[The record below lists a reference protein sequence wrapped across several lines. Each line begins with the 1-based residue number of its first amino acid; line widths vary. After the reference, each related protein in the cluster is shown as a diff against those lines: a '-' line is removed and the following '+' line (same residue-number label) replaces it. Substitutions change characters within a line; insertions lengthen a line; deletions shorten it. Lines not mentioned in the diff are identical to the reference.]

1 MDKFTQQI
9 ETARKRTQI
18 LNEHFLGIPG
28 EQQGLL
34 TQVFEEMNVAL
45 EELQVA
51 EEELRQQNE
60 QLASA
65 YSLVEQER
73 QRYQELFD
81 YAPDCYLVTDIDG
94 KILEANRTAANLFQI
109 QQKYLKGKPLINF
122 VPEQHRRSF
131 RTQLLQLREI
141 ETLQEW
147 EIQLETRQGDCFDA
161 AISVTTVNDTA
172 PSAKWRWLV
181 RDITARK
188 QAETQL
194 RSIQS
199 ENLQLQEASLLK
211 SQFLAMVSHELR
223 TPMHA
228 ILGFAQ
234 LLLRQPYQQ
243 SSQLQNMV
251 ERILSNARHLLALI
265 EDILDFSAL
274 EAGRLNLNLQPF
286 DLVER
291 ATATIEE
298 LRSLAQQKHLF
309 LNINTELENRI
320 VINDCDRV
328 RQVIVNLLSNA
339 IKFTDRGS
347 ILLEIKEIAE
357 KRILITVTDT
367 GIGIAPNELKNI
379 FQEFRQVNQSFTRKH
394 GGTGLGLSIVDKL
407 VRLMH
412 GTISVES
419 KLGEGSTFQVELPR
433 VVGSRQ

>member
-1 MDKFTQQI
+1 MDKFTRQI

-18 LNEHFLGIPG
+18 LNEHFMGIPS

-34 TQVFEEMNVAL
+34 AEVVEEMNVAL
-45 EELQVA
+45 EELRVA

-60 QLASA
+60 QLTSA

-81 YAPDCYLVTDIDG
+81 YAPDCYLVTDVDG

-131 RTQLLQLREI
+131 RSQLLQLREI
-141 ETLQEW
+141 DILQEW

-161 AISVTTVNDTA
+161 AISVTTVNDVTTS
-172 PSAKWRWLV
+172 PKWRWLV
-181 RDITARK
+181 RDVTARK
-188 QAETQL
+188 QAEAQL

-243 SSQLQNMV
+243 SSQLQNLV

-291 ATATIEE
+291 VATTIEE
-298 LRSLAQQKHLF
+298 LRPLAQQKHLF
-309 LNINTELENRI
+309 LNINTELYNRI
-320 VINDCDRV
+320 IINDCDRV
-328 RQVIVNLLSNA
+328 RQIIVNLLSNA
-339 IKFTDRGS
+339 IKFTDSGS
-347 ILLEIKEIAE
+347 ILVEIKQTPEN
-357 KRILITVTDT
+357 RILIAVIDT
-367 GIGIAPNELKNI
+367 GIGITPKDLKNI
-379 FQEFRQVNQSFTRKH
+379 FQEFRQVNQSFTRKQ

-407 VRLMH
+407 VRLMQ
-412 GTISVES
+412 GSITVES

-433 VVGSRQ
+433 EVGSRE

>member
-9 ETARKRTQI
+9 ETARKRTEI
-18 LNEHFLGIPG
+18 LNEYFMEIPG

-65 YSLVEQER
+65 YSLVEEER

-81 YAPDCYLVTDIDG
+81 YAPDCYLVTDVDG

-109 QQKYLKGKPLINF
+109 QQKYLKGKLLINF

-147 EIQLETRQGDCFDA
+147 EIQLETRRGDCFDA
-161 AISVTTVNDTA
+161 AISVTTVNDAT
-172 PSAKWRWLV
+172 PSPKWRWLV

-188 QAETQL
+188 QAEVQL
-194 RSIQS
+194 QSIQS

-243 SSQLQNMV
+243 SSHLQNMV

-265 EDILDFSAL
+265 EDILDYSAL
-274 EAGRLNLNLQPF
+274 EAGRLNLNLRPF

-291 ATATIEE
+291 VTATIEE
-298 LRSLAQQKHLF
+298 LRPLAQQKHLF
-309 LNINTELENRI
+309 LNIKTELHNQI

-328 RQVIVNLLSNA
+328 RQIVVNLLSNA

-347 ILLEIKEIAE
+347 ILLEIQETPGN
-357 KRILITVTDT
+357 RILIVVTDT
-367 GIGIAPNELKNI
+367 GIGIAPKDLKNI
-379 FQEFRQVNQSFTRKH
+379 FQEFRQVNQSFTRKQ

-407 VRLMH
+407 VRLMQ
-412 GTISVES
+412 GTITVES
-419 KLGEGSTFQVELPR
+419 KLGEGSTFRVELPR
-433 VVGSRQ
+433 EIGGKR

>member
-18 LNEHFLGIPG
+18 LNDHFMEIPG

-34 TQVFEEMNVAL
+34 TQVFEEMNVAI

-65 YSLVEQER
+65 YSLVEEER

-81 YAPDCYLVTDIDG
+81 YAPDCYFVTDVDG

-161 AISVTTVNDTA
+161 AISVTTVNDVT
-172 PSAKWRWLV
+172 PSPKWRWLV

-188 QAETQL
+188 QVEAQL
-194 RSIQS
+194 QSIQS
-199 ENLQLQEASLLK
+199 ENLQLQETSLLK

-265 EDILDFSAL
+265 ENILDFSAL
-274 EAGRLNLNLQPF
+274 EAGRLNLKLQPF

-291 ATATIEE
+291 VAATIEE
-298 LRSLAQQKHLF
+298 LRPLAQQKHLF
-309 LNINTELENRI
+309 LNIKTELYNRI
-320 VINDCDRV
+320 VINDRDRV
-328 RQVIVNLLSNA
+328 RQIIVNLLSNA
-339 IKFTDRGS
+339 IKFTDSGS
-347 ILLEIKEIAE
+347 VLVEIQQTPEN
-357 KRILITVTDT
+357 RILIVLTDT
-367 GIGIAPNELKNI
+367 GIGIAPKDLKNI
-379 FQEFRQVNQSFTRKH
+379 FQEFRQVNQSFTRKQ

-407 VRLMH
+407 VRLME
-412 GTISVES
+412 GTITVES
-419 KLGEGSTFQVELPR
+419 KLGEGSVFRVELPR
-433 VVGSRQ
+433 EVGSRD

>member
-9 ETARKRTQI
+9 EMARKRTEL
-18 LNEHFLGIPG
+18 LNEHFMEIPC

-34 TQVFEEMNVAL
+34 NEVLEEMNTAL

-51 EEELRQQNE
+51 EEQLRQQNE
-60 QLASA
+60 HLTSA

-81 YAPDCYLVTDIDG
+81 YAPDCYLVTDVDG
-94 KILEANRTAANLFQI
+94 KILEANRTAANLFKI
-109 QQKYLKGKPLINF
+109 QQAFLKGKPLINF
-122 VPEQHRRSF
+122 VPEQHRGSF
-131 RTQLLQLREI
+131 CTKLLQLPEI

-147 EIQLETRQGDCFDA
+147 EIQLRTHQGDCFDA
-161 AISVTTVNDTA
+161 AISVTTVNDAT
-172 PSAKWRWLV
+172 PSPKWRWLV
-181 RDITARK
+181 RDVTVRK
-188 QAETQL
+188 QAELQL
-194 RSIQS
+194 RSIQG
-199 ENLQLQEASLLK
+199 ENLQLQETSLLK

-228 ILGFAQ
+228 ILGFSQ

-243 SSQLQNMV
+243 SAQLQNMV
-251 ERILSNARHLLALI
+251 ERILSNARHLLSLI

-274 EAGRLNLNLQPF
+274 EAGRLNLKLQQF

-309 LNINTELENRI
+309 LNIKTELENRI

-328 RQVIVNLLSNA
+328 RQIIVNLLSNA
-339 IKFTDRGS
+339 IKFTDSGS
-347 ILLEIKEIAE
+347 ILVEIKEIPE
-357 KRILITVTDT
+357 NRIVILVQDT
-367 GIGIAPNELKNI
+367 GIGIAPKDLKHI
-379 FQEFRQVNQSFTRKH
+379 FQEFRQVNQSFTRKQ

-407 VRLMH
+407 VRLMQ
-412 GTISVES
+412 GSISVES
-419 KLGEGSTFQVELPR
+419 KFGEGSTFRVELPR
-433 VVGSRQ
+433 EVGSRE

>member
-1 MDKFTQQI
+1 MDKFTHQI

-18 LNEHFLGIPG
+18 LNDHFMEAPG
-28 EQQGLL
+28 DQQGLL
-34 TQVFEEMNVAL
+34 TEVFEEMNVAL

-65 YSLVEQER
+65 YSLVEEER

-81 YAPDCYLVTDIDG
+81 YAPDCYLVTDVDG

-109 QQKYLKGKPLINF
+109 QHKYLKGKPLINF

-141 ETLQEW
+141 QTLQEW
-147 EIQLETRQGDCFDA
+147 EIQLETRQGDSFDA
-161 AISVTTVNDTA
+161 AISVTTVNDVT
-172 PSAKWRWLV
+172 PSPKWRWLV

-188 QAETQL
+188 QAEAQL
-194 RSIQS
+194 QSIQS

-291 ATATIEE
+291 VAATIEE
-298 LRSLAQQKHLF
+298 LRPLAQQKHLF
-309 LNINTELENRI
+309 LNTKTELYNQI

-328 RQVIVNLLSNA
+328 RQIIVNLLSNA
-339 IKFTDRGS
+339 IKFTDSGS
-347 ILLEIKEIAE
+347 ILVEIKQTPDN
-357 KRILITVTDT
+357 RILIVITDT
-367 GIGIAPNELKNI
+367 GIGIAPNDLKNI
-379 FQEFRQVNQSFTRKH
+379 FQEFRQVNQSFTRKQ

-407 VRLMH
+407 VRLMQ
-412 GTISVES
+412 GTITVES
-419 KLGEGSTFQVELPR
+419 KLGQGSTFRVELPR
-433 VVGSRQ
+433 GVGSRE